1 MDHRTTI
8 FLVRHGE
15 TEWNAT
21 GRYQG
26 HLDSPL
32 TPRGMAQAEALGES
46 LAAIPEIIDTVF
58 VSPLGRARETLEII
72 ARNGLLPQAQ
82 SDQRLMEVTA
92 GAWDGLTQED
102 IDAQWPDAL
111 NGATPFDWYFRSPD
125 GESYDAARVRALSWL
140 NDVRGTVI
148 AVSHGLIGRIIRGAY
163 LNLPKEHGLS
173 LPVPQDVVWKLAG
186 GEIVALQV

>member
-1 MDHRTTI
+1 MDPRTTI

-32 TPRGMAQAEALGES
+32 TPRGMAQAEALGQC

-58 VSPLGRARETLEII
+58 VSPLGRARETVEII

-82 SDQRLMEVTA
+82 SDQRLMEVTT
-92 GAWDGLTQED
+92 GTWDGLTQED

-111 NGATPFDWYFRSPD
+111 DGATPFDWYFRSPD

-186 GEIVALQV
+186 GEVVALQV

>member
-163 LNLPKEHGLS
+163 LNLPKERGLS

-186 GEIVALQV
+186 GKIVALQV

>member
-111 NGATPFDWYFRSPD
+111 KRATPFDWYFRSPD

>member
-1 MDHRTTI
+1 MDQRTTI

-32 TPRGMAQAEALGES
+32 TPRGMAQAEALGEC
-46 LAAIPEIIDTVF
+46 LAAIPQIIDTVF
-58 VSPLGRARETLEII
+58 VSPLGRARETVEII

>member
-32 TPRGMAQAEALGES
+32 TPRGMAQAEALGEC

-58 VSPLGRARETLEII
+58 VSPLGRARETVEII

-82 SDQRLMEVTA
+82 SDQRLMEVTT

-163 LNLPKEHGLS
+163 LNLPKERGLS

>member
-32 TPRGMAQAEALGES
+32 TPRGMAQAETLGES

-163 LNLPKEHGLS
+163 LNLPKERGLS

-186 GEIVALQV
+186 GKIVALQV

>member
-15 TEWNAT
+15 TEWKAT

>member
-1 MDHRTTI
+1 
-8 FLVRHGE
+8 
-15 TEWNAT
+15 
-21 GRYQG
+21 
-26 HLDSPL
+26 
-32 TPRGMAQAEALGES
+32 MAQAEALGES

-58 VSPLGRARETLEII
+58 VSPLGRAHETVEII
-72 ARNGLLPQAQ
+72 SRNGLLPKAQ

-111 NGATPFDWYFRSPD
+111 KRATPFDWYFRSPD

>member
-58 VSPLGRARETLEII
+58 VSPLGRARETVEII

-111 NGATPFDWYFRSPD
+111 KRATPFDWYFRSPD